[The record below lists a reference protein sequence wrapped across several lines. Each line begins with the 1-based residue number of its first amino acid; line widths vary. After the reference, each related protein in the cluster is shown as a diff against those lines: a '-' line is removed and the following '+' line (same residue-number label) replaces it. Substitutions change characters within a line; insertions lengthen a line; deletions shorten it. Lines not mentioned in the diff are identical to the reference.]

1 MTEIITFSEGG
12 MFMKFYT
19 KTHEWIDIN
28 GNKAKMGIT
37 NHAQEALGD
46 VVFVDLPD
54 VGKELKKGDT
64 IISVESVKAASD
76 VYAPVS
82 GKVIEINETLKEK
95 PELINEDAEGKGW
108 MLILECLSNPD
119 TSDLLDEEGY
129 KKIVEVEG

>member
-37 NHAQEALGD
+37 NHAQKALGD

-108 MLILECLSNPD
+108 ILILECLSNPD

>member
-1 MTEIITFSEGG
+1 
-12 MFMKFYT
+12 MKFYT

-76 VYAPVS
+76 VYTPVS
-82 GKVIEINETLKEK
+82 GKVIEVNETLKEK
-95 PELINEDAEGKGW
+95 PELVNEDAEGKGW
-108 MLILECLSNPD
+108 MLILECSSNPD

>member
-1 MTEIITFSEGG
+1 
-12 MFMKFYT
+12 MKFYT

-37 NHAQEALGD
+37 NHAQKALGD

-108 MLILECLSNPD
+108 ILILECLSNPD